1 MIRRETVHSPLF
13 FRRIVW
19 IEHPPLRGAIL
30 VSAYHLK
37 PFERKVAGRWSFLTI
52 LQIIRDCEQSY
63 QHVMNSFFTHVFF
76 FFFYISKRLILAVCR
91 TPITYNPSYWP
102 CSPGGLSTSKLD
114 RAPTKCLGCHMFESY
129 RTTKTLSFS
138 HCRKKIFI
146 HYCISF
152 YHIALQSIQI
162 ITDYNT

>member
-37 PFERKVAGRWSFLTI
+37 PFERKVVGRWSFLTI

-63 QHVMNSFFTHVFF
+63 QHVMNSFFTYVFF
-76 FFFYISKRLILAVCR
+76 LHIQTTDPSSLYV
-91 TPITYNPSYWP
+91 TYNPSNWP

-129 RTTKTLSFS
+129 RTPKTLSFS

-146 HYCISF
+146 YYIASHFIILHYS
-152 YHIALQSIQI
+152 QSK
-162 ITDYNT
+162 

>member
-1 MIRRETVHSPLF
+1 M
-13 FRRIVW
+13 
-19 IEHPPLRGAIL
+19 AIL
-30 VSAYHLK
+30 VWAYRLK
-37 PFERKVAGRWSFLTI
+37 PFERKVASRRSFLTI

-63 QHVMNSFFTHVFF
+63 QHVLNSFFTFFF

-91 TPITYNPSYWP
+91 MPITYNPSNWP
-102 CSPGGLSTSKLD
+102 CSTGDLSTSKFY

-129 RTTKTLSFS
+129 RAPKTLSFS

-146 HYCISF
+146 YYCISF

-162 ITDYNT
+162 IIDYDT